1 MTADN
6 QSHDRGAADSADQ
19 PSAVRGGSAQY
30 VRIFD
35 TTLRDGEQSPGATMT
50 LEEKLR
56 IARKLEAL
64 GVDVIEA
71 GFPAAS
77 PGELLSVQEIAGVV
91 SECEVAGLCRTREP
105 DIEASWKA
113 VSAAK
118 KPRLHVFIATS
129 KLHMEHKLKLSPA
142 QVLEEVRRGVKHC
155 ASLTKSVEFSAE
167 DATRT
172 DLSFLKEVFACAIE
186 SGATVLNIPDTVG
199 YTMPNEYARIVT
211 EIMGV
216 VASVGGGSS
225 PRRDVIVSTHCHND
239 LGLAVANS
247 LAAIMAGARQVECC
261 VNGIGERAGNA
272 ALEELVMALK
282 VRKDLIGCDTRINT
296 REIMNVSRLVSQ
308 VTGLP
313 VAASK
318 PIVGRNAF
326 AHESGIH
333 QHGMLRDRRTY
344 EIMVPEDIGLTES
357 RMVLGKHSGRAALAN
372 RLNELGYRLSG
383 AQIEQVFERFKH
395 LADRKKNIYD
405 EDLTALVADD
415 VFNVPVRYELVSIE
429 SRSGTEVAPWAR
441 VKVRVDGTEHTAEAG
456 GNGPVNAVVQA
467 LRAATGNEDVTMT
480 EYHIDALSSGSD
492 SQGQVTIAIS
502 GDQLV
507 SRGQAT
513 DMDVVTAS
521 AKAFMAALN
530 HRAYQLELSRL
541 QSAS

>member
-1 MTADN
+1 MTLDN
-6 QSHDRGAADSADQ
+6 
-19 PSAVRGGSAQY
+19 Y

-77 PGELLSVQEIAGVV
+77 PGELASVQEIASVV
-91 SECEVAGLCRTREP
+91 SQCEVAGLCRTREP

-113 VSAAK
+113 VSVAQ

-129 KLHMEHKLKLSPA
+129 KLHMEHKLKLTPA

-155 ASLTKSVEFSAE
+155 ASFTKSVEFSAE

-172 DLSFLKEVFACAIE
+172 DLPFLKEVFACAIE
-186 SGATVLNIPDTVG
+186 NGATVLNIPDTVG
-199 YTMPNEYARIVT
+199 YTMPAEYTRIVT
-211 EIMGV
+211 EIMKV
-216 VASVGGGSS
+216 VGA
-225 PRRDVIVSTHCHND
+225 RDVVVSTHCHND

-247 LAAIMAGARQVECC
+247 LAAVMAGARQVECC

-272 ALEELVMALK
+272 ALEEIVMALK
-282 VRKDLIGCDTRINT
+282 VRRDLLGCDTHINT
-296 REIMNVSRLVSQ
+296 RELMSVSRLVSQ
-308 VTGLP
+308 VTGLS
-313 VAASK
+313 VSASK

-344 EIMVPEDIGLTES
+344 EIMVPEDVGLTES
-357 RMVLGKHSGRAALAN
+357 KMVLGKHSGRAALAN
-372 RLNELGYRLSG
+372 RLNELGYRLG
-383 AQIEQVFERFKH
+383 AAQLEGVFERFKH

-415 VFNVPVRYELVSIE
+415 VWNVPIRYELVAVE
-429 SRSGTEVAPWAR
+429 FKSGTEIAPWAR
-441 VKVRVDGTEHTAEAG
+441 VRVNIDGKEACCEAN

-467 LRAATGNEDVTMT
+467 LKECTGNPDVSMD
-480 EYHIDALSSGSD
+480 EYHIDALSTGSD
-492 SQGQVTIAIS
+492 AQGKVAIAIS
-502 GDQLV
+502 GDQII

-513 DMDVVTAS
+513 DMDVVIAS
-521 AKAFMAALN
+521 AKAFVAALN
-530 HRAYQLELSRL
+530 HRAYQLELTRL
-541 QSAS
+541 QAAADA

>member
-1 MTADN
+1 MTTDN
-6 QSHDRGAADSADQ
+6 H
-19 PSAVRGGSAQY
+19 

-56 IARKLEAL
+56 IARNLEAL

-77 PGELLSVQEIAGVV
+77 AGELQSVREIASVV
-91 SECEVAGLCRTREP
+91 SVAEVAGLCRTRDP
-105 DIEASWKA
+105 DIEAAWKA

-129 KLHMEHKLKLSPA
+129 KLHMEHKLKLTPA

-155 ASLTKSVEFSAE
+155 ATLTKSVEFSAE

-172 DLSFLKEVFACAIE
+172 EIAFLKEVFACAIE
-186 SGATVLNIPDTVG
+186 NGATVLNIPDTVG
-199 YTMPNEYARIVT
+199 YTMPTEYTRIVQ
-211 EIMGV
+211 EVMGV
-216 VASVGGGSS
+216 VGDR
-225 PRRDVIVSTHCHND
+225 PVIVSTHCHND

-272 ALEELVMALK
+272 ALEEIVMALR
-282 VRKDLIGCDTRINT
+282 VRKDLLGCDTRINA
-296 REIMNVSRLVSQ
+296 REIGNISRLVSQ
-308 VTGLP
+308 VTGLS

-326 AHESGIH
+326 AHEAGIH
-333 QHGMLRDRRTY
+333 QHGMLQNRRTY
-344 EIMVPEDIGLTES
+344 EIMRPEDIGLTES
-357 RMVLGKHSGRAALAN
+357 KMVLGKHSGRHALHN
-372 RLNELGYRLSG
+372 RLTELGYRLSQ
-383 AQIEQVFERFKH
+383 AQLEQVFERFKH

-415 VFNVPVRYELVSIE
+415 VFNVPVQYELVSVE
-429 SRSGTEVAPWAR
+429 SRSGTGLEPWA
-441 VKVRVDGTEHTAEAG
+441 KATVRVAGKPRTCEGT
-456 GNGPVNAVVQA
+456 GNGPVNALVQA
-467 LRAATGNEDVTMT
+467 LKECTGNTEVQLD
-480 EYHIDALSSGSD
+480 EYHIDALSTGSD
-492 SQGQVTIAIS
+492 ALGKVTIAIS
-502 GDQLV
+502 ADGIT

-513 DMDVVTAS
+513 DIDVVIAS
-521 AKAFMAALN
+521 AKAFIAALN
-530 HRAYQLELSRL
+530 HRAYQLELTKL
-541 QSAS
+541 AAVVNA

>member
-1 MTADN
+1 MTRETDN
-6 QSHDRGAADSADQ
+6 H
-19 PSAVRGGSAQY
+19 

-56 IARKLEAL
+56 IARNLEAL

-77 PGELLSVQEIAGVV
+77 AGELQSVREIASVL

-105 DIEASWKA
+105 DVEAAWKA
-113 VSAAK
+113 VSGAK

-142 QVLEEVRRGVKHC
+142 QVLEEVRRGVKQC

-172 DLSFLKEVFACAIE
+172 DLEFLKEVFACAIE
-186 SGATVLNIPDTVG
+186 NGATVLNIPDTVG
-199 YTMPNEYARIVT
+199 YTMPNEYTQIVS
-211 EIMGV
+211 EVMGV
-216 VASVGGGSS
+216 VGD
-225 PRRDVIVSTHCHND
+225 RDVIVSTHCHND

-272 ALEELVMALK
+272 ALEELVMALR
-282 VRKDLIGCDTRINT
+282 VRRDLLGCDTRINT
-296 REIMNVSRLVSQ
+296 REIMNVSKLVSQ
-308 VTGLP
+308 LTGLT

-326 AHESGIH
+326 AHEAGIH

-344 EIMVPEDIGLTES
+344 EIMRPEDIGVTES
-357 RMVLGKHSGRAALAN
+357 KMVLGKHSGRHALHN
-372 RLNELGYRLSG
+372 RLTELGYRLSQ
-383 AQIEQVFERFKH
+383 AQLDQVFDRFKH

-415 VFNVPVRYELVSIE
+415 VFNVPVRYELLSVE
-429 SRSGTEVAPWAR
+429 FRSGTGIDPWAR
-441 VKVRVDGTEHTAEAG
+441 VSVRVDGKPRTHEAG

-467 LRAATGNEDVTMT
+467 LKDCTDNNEVQLD
-480 EYHIDALSSGSD
+480 EYHIDALSTGSD
-492 SQGQVTIAIS
+492 ALGKVSIGIS
-502 GDQLV
+502 SSDGV
-507 SRGQAT
+507 SSRGQAT
-513 DMDVVTAS
+513 DIDVVIAS

-530 HRAYQLELSRL
+530 HRAYQLELTRL
-541 QSAS
+541 QAVVNG

>member
-1 MTADN
+1 MTLDN
-6 QSHDRGAADSADQ
+6 SSQSRAAADSADQ
-19 PSAVRGGSAQY
+19 PAAARGGSAQY

-77 PGELLSVQEIAGVV
+77 PGELLSVREIAGVV

-105 DIEASWKA
+105 DIEASWQA

-129 KLHMEHKLKLSPA
+129 KLHMEHKLKLSSA

-172 DLSFLKEVFACAIE
+172 ELSFLKEVFACAIE

-199 YTMPNEYARIVT
+199 YTMPNEYSQIVS

-216 VASVGGGSS
+216 VGG
-225 PRRDVIVSTHCHND
+225 RDVIISTHCHND

-272 ALEELVMALK
+272 ALEEIVMALK

-308 VTGLP
+308 VTGLT

-415 VFNVPVRYELVSIE
+415 IFNVPVRYELVSVE
-429 SRSGTEVAPWAR
+429 CKTGTDIAPWAR
-441 VKVRVDGTEHTAEAG
+441 CTVRFDGKDCTCEAV

-467 LRAATGNEDVTMT
+467 LRACTQHEDVTMT

-492 SQGQVTIAIS
+492 SQGQVTIAITAN
-502 GDQLV
+502 DIV

-513 DMDVVTAS
+513 DPDVVIAS
-521 AKAFMAALN
+521 AQAFMAALN
-530 HRAYQLELSRL
+530 HRAYQLELPRL
-541 QSAS
+541 QAAANA